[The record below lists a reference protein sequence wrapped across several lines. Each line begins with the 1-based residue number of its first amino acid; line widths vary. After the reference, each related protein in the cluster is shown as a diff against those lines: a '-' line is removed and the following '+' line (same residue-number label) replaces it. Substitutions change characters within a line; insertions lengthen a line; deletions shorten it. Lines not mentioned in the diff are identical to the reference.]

1 MSARFPTRYM
11 TKWKKKLAM
20 AEINGTKRI
29 LGMLGLAMKAGK
41 VVIGTEQ
48 VIAYLQKGR
57 LKLVLLSGSAS
68 DGTKKKILHKCEFY
82 KTRAEEADV
91 DTDELGRSLG
101 KTYTPAVV
109 GITDENF
116 SHAITKLLDDEN
128 A

>member
-1 MSARFPTRYM
+1 
-11 TKWKKKLAM
+11 M
-20 AEINGTKRI
+20 AENNGINRI

-48 VIAYLQKGR
+48 AITYLQKGKI
-57 LKLVLLSGSAS
+57 KLMLVSSNAS

-82 KTRAEEADV
+82 KTRIEELGIE
-91 DTDELGRSLG
+91 TDELGRLLG

-116 SHAITKLLDDEN
+116 SRAIINLLDGEN
-128 A
+128 T